1 MAKVAKEKKP
11 VKPWVRVLAVGLWV
25 LVGIMVIGIFL
36 SDDEPTAEKME
47 YEVTQQRYDDAG
59 ILYITAK
66 ADVKD
71 DEQTAELVK
80 QIESEHKDKQDGSVE
95 SMFVHVFNA
104 EDTNQGIY
112 KIAYT
117 NKGKAQTGLDQL
129 NEWTKQ

>member
-25 LVGIMVIGIFL
+25 LVGILVIGIFTG
-36 SDDEPTAEKME
+36 DDEPTA
-47 YEVTQQRYDDAG
+47 G
-59 ILYITAK
+59 
-66 ADVKD
+66 
-71 DEQTAELVK
+71 LVK
-80 QIESEHKDKQDGSVE
+80 QIESEHKDKQEGSVE

-117 NKGKAQTGLDQL
+117 NKGKAQTGLEKL